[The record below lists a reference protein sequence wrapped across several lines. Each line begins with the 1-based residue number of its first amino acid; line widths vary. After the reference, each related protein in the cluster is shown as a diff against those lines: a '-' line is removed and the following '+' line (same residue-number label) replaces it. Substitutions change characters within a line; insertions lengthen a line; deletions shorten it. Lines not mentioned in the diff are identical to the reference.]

1 MRYSVKYSKTKG
13 KETTT
18 HLEMLETGSKNN
30 TYIKSIIEKKNPGY
44 QIEILKAKKTGN
56 AKGSL
61 GGE

>member
-1 MRYSVKYSKTKG
+1 MRYSVKYSKTKDNQ
-13 KETTT
+13 TTI

-30 TYIKSIIEKKNPGY
+30 TYIKSMIMKKNPGY
-44 QIEILKAKKTGN
+44 QIEILKTKKTGN